1 MNAVIYRRVSSKEQ
15 IERTSLE
22 SREAACR
29 DNARFKGFDVLK
41 VFVEQGESVNPKFYG
56 LGQPR
61 HSGVRTVVT
70 TGRALHAAS
79 GNKVFLSGCIL
90 ASYCIGHGTYR
101 RGTSGILRDL
111 EKDVQG
117 RSRDRRRSALR
128 LTAHRALCSTRKT
141 SAVGEGVSH
150 AA

>member
-1 MNAVIYRRVSSKEQ
+1 MNAIIYCRVSSVP
-15 IERTSLE
+15 
-22 SREAACR
+22 
-29 DNARFKGFDVLK
+29 GFA
-41 VFVEQGESVNPKFYG
+41 NPQFYG
-56 LGQPR
+56 LGRPSR
-61 HSGVRTVVT
+61 SSR
-70 TGRALHAAS
+70 LAAS
-79 GNKVFLSGCIL
+79 GNVTRLSRRTLVDYGVG
-90 ASYCIGHGTYR
+90 YGTYR

-117 RSRDRRRSALR
+117 RSRDRRRPALR